1 MKYNSILISS
11 SRGAV
16 YVCLYAITLTWGGM
30 CVCLYA
36 ITLTWGVGFVVCTL
50 LPSLW

>member
-11 SRGAV
+11 SWGGV
-16 YVCLYAITLTWGGM
+16 YVCLYAITLTWD
-30 CVCLYA
+30 V
-36 ITLTWGVGFVVCTL
+36 GVGVCTL